1 MSIAVFRFKS
11 FSVVQEKSAM
21 KIGTD
26 GVLLGAWVKTENP
39 TRILDIGT
47 GTGLISLMLAQRYPK
62 AQITAIEIDS
72 DSFEEAKYNFEES
85 PFHERI
91 SAMHRS
97 LQKYD
102 SPEKFDL
109 IVSNPPFFELTHKQN
124 SSRNTARQQSELK
137 FSDLIFHSEIQL
149 KSDGKLAVIIPYN
162 SEAEFLDLAEMYGL
176 YPNKITHVKG
186 NENAPFKRSLL
197 LLSRIQTQ
205 PEISELTLE
214 LSRNIYTEE
223 YIALTRDFYL
233 KF

>member
-1 MSIAVFRFKS
+1 MSKAVFRFKS

-26 GVLLGAWVKTENP
+26 GVLLGAWVNAENP
-39 TRILDIGT
+39 KRILDIGT

-62 AQITAIEIDS
+62 AQITAIEIDN
-72 DSFEEAKYNFEES
+72 DSFEEAKFNFNES

-91 SAMHRS
+91 TALHRS
-97 LQKYD
+97 LQKYN

-109 IVSNPPFFELTHKQN
+109 IVSNPPFFELTHKEI
-124 SSRNTARQQSELK
+124 SSRNSARQQSELK
-137 FSDLIFHSEIQL
+137 FVDLIFHSEKQL
-149 KSDGKLAVIIPYN
+149 KSDGKFAVIIPYK
-162 SEAEFLDLAEMYGL
+162 SETEFLDLAEIKGF
-176 YPNKITHVKG
+176 YPKKITHVKG

-197 LLSRIQTQ
+197 LFSRIQTQ
-205 PEISELTLE
+205 PEINQLTLE

-223 YIALTRDFYL
+223 YIELTRDFYL